1 MRIENTDSKRS
12 GECSGTFERDNTGES
27 DSDKNCRKSL
37 VMTRIN
43 PPKSV
48 IDRQARLVGERNLVK
63 RR

>member
-1 MRIENTDSKRS
+1 MKIQI
-12 GECSGTFERDNTGES
+12 ERDQVSVVAHLRETTQVES
-27 DSDKNCRKSL
+27 DPDKNCRKSL